1 MDCHVH
7 QSLLH
12 RHLVLGVDREIGM
25 LSILLLVSLGY
36 GMQSWIF
43 FSLLTISEAVLFLI
57 LRHITKRDTW
67 AVPVALKMRKLSK
80 YFPARSRLE
89 GLAWQ
94 HAP

>member
-1 MDCHVH
+1 MDCPVH

-25 LSILLLVSLGY
+25 LSILLLAALGY

-43 FSLLTISEAVLFLI
+43 FSLLAVSELVLFLL

-67 AVPVALKMRKLSK
+67 AVPIVLKMRRLSK
-80 YFPARSRLE
+80 YFPARSRPE
-89 GLAWQ
+89 GVTWQ